1 MSEGIEIKVLNK
13 FLAEKRDLSV
23 YHHAA
28 RSANLIGI
36 DSRITFP
43 LRTVEEEDY
52 VHISVV
58 RGPGSLKQEC
68 VVDLPF
74 WLDFDFSSV
83 EEGVIRRTGNR
94 TLLTIP
100 PGPPGW
106 QVKVTRSPGAADIP
120 AVDYITIGN
129 SDQVTGG

>member
-1 MSEGIEIKVLNK
+1 MSEGIEITVQNK
-13 FLAEKRDLSV
+13 LMAEKRDLSV
-23 YHHAA
+23 YHHAT

-36 DSRITFP
+36 NSRITLP
-43 LRTVEEEDY
+43 LRTVEEDDY

-58 RGPGSLKQEC
+58 PGPGSLKQEC

-83 EEGVIRRTGNR
+83 GEGVIRRTGNR

-120 AVDYITIGN
+120 ENDYVAVGD
-129 SDQVTGG
+129 SDQLVGG